1 MRSFMSLRFRRQGG
15 HYFSFRVRVPVPPV
29 SATAVPPHSRPPL
42 ILSTSK
48 LSKIAPDCLLLPLSA
63 FGYNSPIIDA
73 NPSRNGP
80 RFRSCGWLWELVHLL
95 AAMMKKLSVVGC
107 RTPGPSTVAAFATL
121 ALIAFVFASQ
131 IAVASDITTRGGVKY
146 RDSVV
151 IKVETD
157 GVRLKHRDG
166 VAFVAFD
173 DLPKDVQAK
182 YGWTAEKSAALKAE
196 HKAAENHSP
205 APPPAIPKQEP
216 EHRPEIEAPMR
227 GELKSTRAATPT
239 PVERAQK
246 LQAVEPVRT
255 QSESPRS
262 RTNEPQRAAEPVLG
276 LWVKLVGIAFPTV
289 VIVGVV
295 FLLRRRFQKP
305 GPPSMAEERVI
316 RAGPPPM
323 AKPVPVQRSTGR
335 EPEISIRVS
344 FSDDTPAER
353 NMGRGE
359 AKLTWYSAGQ
369 SVSHSGVRIGSGM
382 LYTTERALRWPGE
395 PSAIITSL
403 SVARTGALPSQD
415 FGYYPSYESLTPDQR
430 RCYLEWLSAGRQDAD
445 PSQRSLGYVFMFFY
459 GLERRILVEGD
470 LDPALLDEILRLLE
484 HYGPAQKSRS
494 LKSYALQLLHFTG
507 WQLGADY
514 YRALWPRLLEFDGE
528 RPDQDG
534 MRFVLANLHQR
545 GEPLDWTV
553 AYRIALGN
561 EESRRSTVV
570 TRARDKFWELFEQR
584 FSERFPGGIVLQAG
598 KQQAL
603 VQYRPASSALMQM
616 SYERKRGNPFE
627 LRLPNVAGLHRQF
640 KALPEIWNSC
650 VDDLSGY
657 SRALG
662 SKKHGQAAALAAWE
676 ALPPDLRRAE
686 EHPAKPAFDELVTT
700 ASREGDYI
708 FTPVGVLAALAGI
721 DERAKL
727 TAGQSRQVAELVSGL
742 GWQLAPNPEV
752 TGLPLAWNQELAL
765 YPAIPG
771 EAVEPH
777 VSGLVRLLY
786 LAITLAAA
794 DGVIEPEELD
804 SFHQLI
810 APQIQRES
818 DWRPLRATEASLR
831 RDANV
836 ALRSLPQMAKIIPK
850 ESRLFVLR
858 TMAHIAAA
866 DNEVTLDELKILRRM
881 ARAFD
886 LDADA
891 VEKLLREDEAFR
903 EVTIEGGRGKQSG
916 ETIPVRPTEQPAAFA
931 LDHDRIKALTQETH
945 EVISML
951 SVVMAEPDEAPVAAP
966 VSVATAPVEMS
977 APIAWL
983 TGLDARYHS
992 AVLTLVRH
1000 DELTTADFDALAA
1013 KHHLMPDDL
1022 LNAVNTWSD
1031 ETLGDFLLERGENL
1045 RIFRAL
1051 LPDTAE
1057 LPIAA

>member
-1 MRSFMSLRFRRQGG
+1 MLGFVVGFIIGVWIAKKFRRSPKTDAPPMLEG
-15 HYFSFRVRVPVPPV
+15 RVR
-29 SATAVPPHSRPPL
+29 H
-42 ILSTSK
+42 
-48 LSKIAPDCLLLPLSA
+48 
-63 FGYNSPIIDA
+63 
-73 NPSRNGP
+73 
-80 RFRSCGWLWELVHLL
+80 
-95 AAMMKKLSVVGC
+95 
-107 RTPGPSTVAAFATL
+107 
-121 ALIAFVFASQ
+121 
-131 IAVASDITTRGGVKY
+131 
-146 RDSVV
+146 
-151 IKVETD
+151 
-157 GVRLKHRDG
+157 
-166 VAFVAFD
+166 
-173 DLPKDVQAK
+173 
-182 YGWTAEKSAALKAE
+182 
-196 HKAAENHSP
+196 
-205 APPPAIPKQEP
+205 
-216 EHRPEIEAPMR
+216 
-227 GELKSTRAATPT
+227 
-239 PVERAQK
+239 
-246 LQAVEPVRT
+246 
-255 QSESPRS
+255 
-262 RTNEPQRAAEPVLG
+262 
-276 LWVKLVGIAFPTV
+276 
-289 VIVGVV
+289 
-295 FLLRRRFQKP
+295 
-305 GPPSMAEERVI
+305 
-316 RAGPPPM
+316 AGPPLVAPP
-323 AKPVPVQRSTGR
+323 APVKRAAARDPGV
-335 EPEISIRVS
+335 SIRVS
-344 FSDDTPAER
+344 FGSDAPMER
-353 NMGRGE
+353 SAGRSD
-359 AKLTWYSAGQ
+359 AKLTWYPAGQ
-369 SVSHSGVRIGSGM
+369 PVSHSGLRIGNGM
-382 LYTTERALRWPGE
+382 LYAAERALRWPGE

-403 SVARTGALPSQD
+403 SVARTAAHPSQD
-415 FGYYPSYESLTPDQR
+415 FGYYPSYENLTPEQR
-430 RCYLEWLSAGRQDAD
+430 RCYLEWHSTGREDAD

-470 LDPALLDEILRLLE
+470 RDPALLDEILRLLQ

-545 GEPLDWTV
+545 GEALDWTV
-553 AYRIALGN
+553 AYRLALGN

-584 FSERFPGGIVLQAG
+584 FSAQFPGGIVLQAA
-598 KQQAL
+598 KQEAL
-603 VQYRPASSALMQM
+603 VQYRPASSALIQM

-627 LRLPNVAGLHRQF
+627 LKLPNVAGLHRQF

-662 SKKHGQAAALAAWE
+662 SKKQGQGAALAAWQ

-686 EHPAKPAFDELVTT
+686 DHPAKSTFDELVTT
-700 ASREGDYI
+700 ASREGDYV
-708 FTPVGVLAALAGI
+708 FTPVSVLAGLAGI

-727 TAGQSRQVAELVSGL
+727 TVGQSRQVAELVSGL

-771 EAVEPH
+771 ETFAPH
-777 VSGLVRLLY
+777 ISGLVRLLY
-786 LAITLAAA
+786 LAVTLAAA

-804 SFHQLI
+804 SFNQLI
-810 APQIQRES
+810 ASQIQGES

-836 ALRSLPQMAKIIPK
+836 ALRSLPQIAKVIPE
-850 ESRLFVLR
+850 ESRPFVLR

-866 DNEVTLDELKILRRM
+866 DSEVTLDELKILRRM

-903 EVTIEGGRGKQSG
+903 EVSIDGGRGKSSG
-916 ETIPVRPTEQPAAFA
+916 EAIPARPTEQPAAFA

-951 SVVMAEPDEAPVAAP
+951 SVVMAEPDEAPFAAP
-966 VSVATAPVEMS
+966 EPVATAPVE
-977 APIAWL
+977 APASIAWL
-983 TGLDARYHS
+983 TGLDVRYHS

-1022 LNAVNTWSD
+1022 LNAVNTWAD